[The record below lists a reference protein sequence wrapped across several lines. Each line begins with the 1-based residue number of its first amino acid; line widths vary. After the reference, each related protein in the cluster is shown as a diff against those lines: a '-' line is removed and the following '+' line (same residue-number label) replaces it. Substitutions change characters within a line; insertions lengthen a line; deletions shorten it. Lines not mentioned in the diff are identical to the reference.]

1 MKIKRAPQKASG
13 DLRRFLDAQK
23 VETVVTGPV
32 ERYLLSREEKPRRE
46 DILHPSELCKND
58 MCDLA
63 VYYRLI
69 GAKPLKV
76 AVEKPSFQLQ
86 RIFDQGTEIHLKW
99 QAYLTGAGILEG
111 YWQCP
116 STTCGKVFWD
126 VAPMACPRCNHVGLA
141 RDEQRTNMIYKEV
154 FFDAEE
160 SHLIQGHADGKIG
173 RRILE
178 IKSIGIGTIRVEAPG
193 LLAQHTYKTLVLDED
208 GKRTS
213 DHTGDLRDDVVK
225 TFVDWEGLWKS
236 IKRPLNSHQRQ
247 AHLYVALARMQG
259 IDVDGV
265 VFLYESKWNQSSKE
279 FRVEYNAAIAEPMLE
294 KALDLKYAIEKR
306 KPPRCPHGGCKA
318 CAVYEGTD
326 NNEEHRD
333 DQGDAPQAQPAGG
346 DGRGELA
353 GSGAAGEAGPAPAR
367 AARGLRAAG
376 TREPLGARRRAADG
390 AVRPA
395 DRVGRVPLGAARRR

>member
-32 ERYLLSREEKPRRE
+32 ERYLLARAEKPRRE

-69 GAKPLKV
+69 GAKPLTTV
-76 AVEKPSFQLQ
+76 AEKPSFQLQ

-99 QAYLTGAGILEG
+99 QAYLTGAGLLEG

-116 STTCGKVFWD
+116 STTCAKVFWD
-126 VAPMACPRCNHVGLA
+126 VSPMSCPRCNHVGIA

-173 RRILE
+173 KRILE
-178 IKSIGIGTIRVEAPG
+178 IKSIGIGTIRLEAPG
-193 LLAQHTYKTLVLDED
+193 LLAQHSYKTRLLDED
-208 GKRTS
+208 G
-213 DHTGDLRDDVVK
+213 DLTEDEK
-225 TFVDWEGLWKS
+225 AFVDWEGLWKS

-259 IDVDGV
+259 LDVDGV

-279 FRVEYNAAIAEPMLE
+279 FVVPFNPGIAEPMLE

-318 CAVYEGTD
+318 CAAYEGTD

-333 DQGDAPQAQPAGG
+333 DQGDAPEAQPAGG

-353 GSGAAGEAGPAPAR
+353 GSGAAGEAGPAPAPP
-367 AARGLRAAG
+367 AL
-376 TREPLGARRRAADG
+376 PRR
-390 AVRPA
+390 
-395 DRVGRVPLGAARRR
+395 